1 MQKTDLSAGLREA
14 ILVLEKRQA
23 VEGIILKDHFLQ
35 AYESIKPINLIKNT
49 FKEITESNDLKDNI
63 INTSVGLATGFVSKK
78 LFVGRSHNPFKRL
91 LGSVLM
97 FGITNVV
104 SKNTETIKAI
114 GKGMFDVI
122 IKKNDTGMKPAT
134 TRSTNG
140 SLDSNEY
147 ID

>member
-23 VEGIILKDHFLQ
+23 AEGKILKDHFLQ

-49 FKEITESNDLKDNI
+49 FKEITESNELKDNI

-114 GKGMFDVI
+114 GKGLFDVV
-122 IKKNDTGMKPAT
+122 IKKNDTQPEPVKT
-134 TRSTNG
+134 TKANG
-140 SLDSNEY
+140 SRDMNEY
-147 ID
+147 TD

>member
-23 VEGIILKDHFLQ
+23 TEGKILKDHFLQ

-78 LFVGRSHNPFKRL
+78 LFVGHSHSPFKRL

-97 FGITNVV
+97 YGITNVV

-114 GKGMFDVI
+114 GKGLFDVI
-122 IKKNDTGMKPAT
+122 VKKNDTETKT
-134 TRSTNG
+134 TKTTSANS
-140 SLDSNEY
+140 SLDSREKDN
-147 ID
+147 